1 MAKKTYEDSVKRLED
16 IVSAL
21 ERGDASL
28 DESLKLFEEGTKLV
42 TSCGKML
49 DEAEQKVVRL
59 TKGADGAPVEA
70 PFAAEE

>member
-28 DESLKLFEEGTKLV
+28 DESLKLFEEGAKLV
-42 TSCGKML
+42 SFCNEYL
-49 DEAEQKVVRL
+49 DKAQ
-59 TKGADGAPVEA
+59 TKIKELFELEKENEDE
-70 PFAAEE
+70 

>member
-21 ERGDASL
+21 ECGDASL

-42 TSCGKML
+42 SFCRT
-49 DEAEQKVVRL
+49 VR
-59 TKGADGAPVEA
+59 A
-70 PFAAEE
+70 

>member
-28 DESLKLFEEGTKLV
+28 GDAPLADSLALFEEGTKLV
-42 TSCGKML
+42 SFCNEYL
-49 DEAEQKVVRL
+49 DKAQ
-59 TKGADGAPVEA
+59 TKIKELSELEKENEDE
-70 PFAAEE
+70 